1 MPFLEH
7 IICNGGIS
15 GDPAKVKEIVAW
27 SVPTTVIEIW
37 SFLGL
42 AGYYQR
48 FIEGFSKIAKPM
60 TSLLEKGREFKWD
73 EKCQDSFDHKEEIDV
88 TTSVGYAR
96 STEGI

>member
-1 MPFLEH
+1 MKEYQWILL
-7 IICNGGIS
+7 
-15 GDPAKVKEIVAW
+15 KVKEIVVW
-27 SVPTTVIEIW
+27 SIPTTVTKIW

-42 AGYYQR
+42 AGYYRR
-48 FIEGFSKIAKPM
+48 FIKGFSKIAKPM
-60 TSLLEKGREFKWD
+60 TSLLEKEREFKWD